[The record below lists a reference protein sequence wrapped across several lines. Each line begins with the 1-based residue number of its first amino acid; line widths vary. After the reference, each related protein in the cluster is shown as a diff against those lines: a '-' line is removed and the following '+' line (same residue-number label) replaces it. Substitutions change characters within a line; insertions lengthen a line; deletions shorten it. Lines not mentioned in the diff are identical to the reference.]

1 MSWVVVK
8 GVYKKGVVEPLESV
22 PYRED
27 VEVLVLFPGHINWTG
42 VKGIWQ
48 QIKQE
53 IAKQM
58 PDLLSMTDDE
68 KREEFDSLSNVIAGR
83 MPYHSLEEFE
93 RAMRGDEYGLV
104 EY

>member
-27 VEVLVLFPGHINWTG
+27 VEVLVLFPERINWTG
-42 VKGIWQ
+42 VKGSWQ

-53 IAKQM
+53 IAKQL

-68 KREEFDSLSNVIAGR
+68 KRDEFDRLCNVIAAR

-104 EY
+104 GY